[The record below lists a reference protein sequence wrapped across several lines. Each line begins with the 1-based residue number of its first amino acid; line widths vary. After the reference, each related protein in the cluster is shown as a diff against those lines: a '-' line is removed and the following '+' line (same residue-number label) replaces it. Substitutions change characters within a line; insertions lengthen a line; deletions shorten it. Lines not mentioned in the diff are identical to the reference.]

1 MARFQKV
8 RIKLIG
14 LIFIIITLLLLLI
27 VPRLEEQQRQ
37 DFFVSHSRA
46 AESVPYSPET
56 LLVRGDWGYPPFE
69 FLNESGE
76 PDGFNIEIIRRIA
89 ELMNLDIRISLGPWE
104 TMRRQLEQ
112 GQIDILA
119 GMYKTAER
127 DKLIDFSIPHFIS
140 SYGVFV
146 PENSEIDSIEG
157 ILDKRILVQ
166 AQDVGHDYLEENGI
180 GAEIIPMDSW
190 TELLPALREGQ
201 GDCAVLSMMQG
212 VRELQ
217 NKNISSVRVIPHPLF
232 QRRYC
237 IAVKSGEAEL
247 LATLNEGLNMLKS
260 TGEYDEIFERW
271 FGVYSAPGLT
281 PQNLLTSRWVQLFIT
296 VFLLC
301 AVLLFIF
308 LLWTYSLRKQVT
320 KQTLELSKTLEKLKQ
335 ANTAKS
341 RFLASVSHEL
351 RNPLHGII
359 GMVRELEKTNLNAS
373 QRELLEMLS
382 SSSFQLHRV
391 LSDLIDVTRLENGRF
406 SLQPTDFRLASLG
419 TWIEPLLRR
428 AAEEKSLQ
436 FSFTIIDPE
445 AVLHADQERLVQIV
459 MNLAQNALKNTARGK
474 VTVKIEYS
482 ETNLKIEIAD
492 TGKGIPP
499 EQHKAIFTPFTQLAA
514 ETKVI
519 NEKESGLGL
528 GLSIVKTITALM
540 NGTIELNSTVGQ
552 GSTFTVTLPIEPGSL
567 PKSEAENAA
576 DSHGRS
582 KRKTA
587 ATKALH
593 ILVAEDEA
601 INRIYLERF
610 LQRRGWQTIP
620 AADGKRALKLLQE
633 HQFDLALLDLGMP
646 EMGGLEVARRLREY
660 EKTESRPRT
669 VIVALTAYADD
680 ENRRKC
686 TEFGM
691 DGFVSKPFKEQELVD
706 EILRLTDERMY
717 HRKQT
722 AKSK

>member
-8 RIKLIG
+8 PFKLIG
-14 LIFIIITLLLLLI
+14 LIFIIIALLLLLL
-27 VPRLEEQQRQ
+27 VPRLAEQQRQ
-37 DFFVSHSRA
+37 DIFVSHSGA
-46 AESVPYSPET
+46 AESVPYSSAT

-69 FLNESGE
+69 FVNESGD

-89 ELMNLDIRISLGPWE
+89 QLMNLDIRISLGPWE
-104 TMRRQLEQ
+104 TVRRQLEQ
-112 GQIDILA
+112 SQIDILA

-127 DKLIDFSIPHFIS
+127 DKLLDFSIPHFIS

-146 PENSEIDSIEG
+146 PAHSEIESLEDIS
-157 ILDKRILVQ
+157 DKRILVQ
-166 AQDVGHDYLEENGI
+166 AQDVGHDYLEEHGI

-212 VRELQ
+212 VRELE
-217 NKNISSVRVIPHPLF
+217 NKNISSVRVISNPLF

-237 IAVKSGEAEL
+237 IAVKSGEADL

-281 PQNLLTSRWVQLFIT
+281 PQNLLTSRWVQLFIII
-296 VFLLC
+296 FLLC

-320 KQTLELSKTLEKLKQ
+320 KQTLELSTTLDKLKQ

-359 GMVRELEKTNLNAS
+359 GMVRELKKTDLNFS

-428 AAEEKSLQ
+428 AAEEKGLQ
-436 FSFTIIDPE
+436 FCFTILEPE
-445 AVLHADQERLVQIV
+445 AVLYADQERLVQIV
-459 MNLAQNALKNTARGK
+459 MNLAQNALKNTTRGE
-474 VTVKIEYS
+474 VAVKIEYRKP
-482 ETNLKIEIAD
+482 NLKIEIAD

-499 EQHKAIFTPFTQLAA
+499 EQRKAIFAPFTQLDAQR
-514 ETKVI
+514 KVI

-540 NGTIELNSTVGQ
+540 GGTIELNSSVGQ
-552 GSTFTVTLPIEPGSL
+552 GSTFTVTLPIEAGGSL
-567 PKSEAENAA
+567 LKSETENAA
-576 DSHGRS
+576 GR
-582 KRKTA
+582 KDGFKGKTA
-587 ATKALH
+587 APKVLH

-610 LQRRGWQTIP
+610 LQRRGWQTRP
-620 AADGKRALKLLQE
+620 AADGKTALKLLQE
-633 HQFDLALLDLGMP
+633 KQYDLALLDLGMP
-646 EMGGLEVARRLREY
+646 EMGGLEVARRLREF
-660 EKTESRPRT
+660 EETESRRRT

-706 EILRLTDERMY
+706 EILRLADER
-717 HRKQT
+717 T
-722 AKSK
+722 